1 MEKEI
6 IMERSDEKRLRAIQ
20 QVLLEMAHGK
30 FHRRILRSDK
40 DDLIESIVVLINL
53 MSEEMRET
61 LQLYVDLQ
69 QHVTEKKKTRIIF
82 LLNNF
87 FEIEYVNPEVFS
99 FLGYSTS
106 DLYKKSF
113 SFLLSQRYLEIWRST
128 GRNIVQS
135 RHSKE
140 RLEIILLSKDG
151 EERIC
156 IGIID
161 FLYHPQVSEPYI
173 LIQVTD
179 SYLKSKIVDGGGQLV
194 PRAISSGPP
203 NVLTRPKDRRILKLI
218 HQYILMNLESPL
230 PGLRALALRF
240 GTNEFKLKYGFKQL
254 YGVTVYG
261 FQKRE
266 RLRKGRLLIEN
277 TSLPIKNI
285 APLCGYK
292 NAGHF
297 GKDFKKEFGVSPGR
311 YRTSITLRRE

>member
-1 MEKEI
+1 
-6 IMERSDEKRLRAIQ
+6 MERNDEKRLRAIQ
-20 QVLLEMAHGK
+20 QVLLGMARGK
-30 FHRRILRSDK
+30 FQRRIPRSDE

-69 QHVTEKKKTRIIF
+69 QHVTENKKTRLIF
-82 LLNNF
+82 LLNNY
-87 FEIEYVNPEVFS
+87 FEIEYVSADVFP

-113 SFLLSQRYLEIWRST
+113 SFLLPERYMDIWRST
-128 GRNIVQS
+128 GRGIVQS
-135 RHSKE
+135 KHSKE
-140 RLEIILLSKDG
+140 GFEIVLLSKDG
-151 EERIC
+151 NERIC
-156 IGIID
+156 VGSIY
-161 FLYHPQVSEPYI
+161 FLYTPHISEPYI

-179 SYLKSKIVDGGGQLV
+179 SYIKSKIVDGGGQLALKPV
-194 PRAISSGPP
+194 SRGLP

-218 HQYILMNLESPL
+218 HQYILKNLEKPL
-230 PGLRALALRF
+230 PGLRALALKF

-254 YGVTVYG
+254 YGVTVFG

-277 TSLPIKNI
+277 TSLAIKNI

-311 YRTSITLRRE
+311 YRASASLSRRG